1 MPQSLRT
8 VFIGFGFIVLALCVP
23 VAAKLIWDIP
33 PADMLRDTASVL
45 DGPAYAGILST
56 LGFLLWTA
64 TATICLFV
72 AAVQPYAR
80 AFWLYAATIT
90 LILLADD
97 WLMLHENAP
106 SYIGVSE
113 HVIYSVYAI
122 AMAYYVIHF
131 RQILLRAE
139 YLLLLSAFVCFA
151 GSLVVDALDGVV
163 YFPGFYIVEDGFKM
177 FGIMGWLL
185 FHWRLGLSFMAECA
199 GGVASSGAGHSVRN
213 GDSAH
218 PR

>member
-33 PADMLRDTASVL
+33 PADMLRDTAAVL

-64 TATICLFV
+64 AATICLFV
-72 AAVQPYAR
+72 AAAQPYAR

-97 WLMLHENAP
+97 WLMLHENAH
-106 SYIGVSE
+106 YIGVTE
-113 HVIYSVYAI
+113 HVIYGVYAI
-122 AMAYYVIHF
+122 AMAYYVVRF

-139 YLLLLSAFVCFA
+139 YLLLLAAYVCFA

-185 FHWRLGLSFMAECA
+185 FHWRLGLSFMTEHTGRIA
-199 GGVASSGAGHSVRN
+199 
-213 GDSAH
+213 AH
-218 PR
+218 QKSDPHR